1 MSSVAAPG
9 RRRLPIPHRRQR
21 SGIPV
26 ADVSALRRA
35 ATRTRLL
42 RFTLAGALVL
52 VLAGALAEG
61 ARTPVQHSSFFP
73 AGESGVLVLDFS
85 TSIDQPGFRR
95 ITNVLRPVVE
105 ANQPIG
111 VVFFSD
117 VAYVALPPGTPGRE
131 LRPFL
136 RYLRTP
142 RPLGQ
147 FPTEV
152 ELERAREAQLKETQT
167 PWSAAFRGGTRISTG
182 LATARQA
189 LERERVKG
197 TVLLISDL
205 DDSPFDYAALGDELA
220 RYKRER
226 LRLRVVP
233 LFPAQ
238 ADRGF
243 FRQALGPGAFV
254 SHAELLRNAR
264 STKRRSL
271 QAAFPMTAS
280 VLAVG
285 LLGLLAANE
294 LACGRLDWRRPRR
307 RRR

>member
-1 MSSVAAPG
+1 MSDVTVREPP
-9 RRRLPIPHRRQR
+9 RRRPPLR
-21 SGIPV
+21 SGIPL
-26 ADVSALRRA
+26 ADVSTLRRA

-42 RFTLAGALVL
+42 QLALALGLVL
-52 VLAGALAEG
+52 VLAAGLLVG
-61 ARTPVQHSSFFP
+61 ARTPVHHSSFFR
-73 AGESGVLVLDFS
+73 AGQSGVIVLDFS

-95 ITNVLRPVVE
+95 IRNVLRPVVE

-111 VVFFSD
+111 MVFFSD
-117 VAYVALPPGTPGRE
+117 VAYVALPPGTAGRE

-147 FPTEV
+147 FPTEL
-152 ELERAREAQLKETQT
+152 ELERAREAQLKETRT

-182 LATARQA
+182 LAAAREA
-189 LERERVKG
+189 LARERVKG

-220 RYKRER
+220 SYKRER

-233 LFPAQ
+233 LFPAP

-243 FRQALGPGAFV
+243 FRQALGPGSFV
-254 SHAELLRNAR
+254 GHAELLRNGR
-264 STKRRSL
+264 STTRRSL
-271 QAAFPMTAS
+271 QAEFPLAAS

-285 LLGLLAANE
+285 LLGLLAVNE
-294 LACGRLDWRRPRR
+294 LTCGRLDWRRRR
-307 RRR
+307 RT